1 MIPRDSD
8 RVRGSKLRRF
18 APCVHV
24 KFRADTPDE
33 FRFAALGPKHAG
45 ETGQISSLICVD
57 INPEKLR

>member
-1 MIPRDSD
+1 MVAR
-8 RVRGSKLRRF
+8 KLRRF

-57 INPEKLR
+57 INPEGLR